1 MKLLTIISLLFSCAV
16 ADAQEMLYDLTKQQP
31 RYSDAVGYGYDIVE
45 TPMAKSVSPFYFSV
59 KVPDGNY
66 RVTVRLGNKK
76 REGETTVRAE
86 ARRMMVEKCV
96 TKKGQFCDFSF
107 IVNKRSVEIPSFKGI
122 DGKDTQP
129 SEVHIKPGE
138 KGSLSWDGKLTL
150 EFNGAA
156 PCVESI
162 KIVPDTSATTVFL
175 CGNSTVVDQGV
186 EPWASWGQMFPR
198 WFVEQTGPLP
208 PPSPVGREP
217 VRGGKSNSPTPNTQ
231 HLTPNTQHPSPIS
244 IANYAESGLTAT
256 SFMAQNRLQKIL
268 SVIKEGDY
276 VICEF
281 GHNDEKEK
289 GPGTGAWYHYTVAL
303 KKFVDMVRAKK
314 GNIIFCTPT
323 QRRLFDAEGKI
334 KNSHGDFPAAMKAVA
349 EREKVPLIDLNADT
363 KILFETM
370 GVEDSKRLLVHYPMG
385 TFPWQVK
392 KFSDNTHFNPF
403 GAYEVSKLVVMGLKR
418 INSPLVQYLSPD
430 WTDFSPSQPDD
441 WQTFYWPL
449 SPLYDGKKPD
459 GN

>member
-1 MKLLTIISLLFSCAV
+1 M
-16 ADAQEMLYDLTKQQP
+16 
-31 RYSDAVGYGYDIVE
+31 YSEAVGYGYDVVE
-45 TPMAKSVSPFYFSV
+45 APTAKSVSPFYFSV

-66 RVTVRLGNKK
+66 RVSVRLGSKK
-76 REGETTVRAE
+76 SGGETTVRAE
-86 ARRMMVEKCV
+86 SRRMIIEKCV
-96 TKKGQFCDFSF
+96 TKKGEFRDFSF
-107 IVNKRSVEIPSFKGI
+107 VINKRCVDIPSFKGI

-129 SEVHIKPGE
+129 DKVRIKPGE
-138 KGSLSWDGKLTL
+138 VGSLTWDEKLTL
-150 EFNGAA
+150 EFNGAS
-156 PCVESI
+156 PCVQSI
-162 KIVPDTSATTVFL
+162 TIEPDTTATTVFL
-175 CGNSTVVDQGV
+175 CGNSTVVDQGK
-186 EPWASWGQMFPR
+186 EPWASWGQMFTR
-198 WFVEQTGPLP
+198 WFVEQG
-208 PPSPVGREP
+208 EP
-217 VRGGKSNSPTPNTQ
+217 VRGGKSP
-231 HLTPNTQHPSPIS
+231 LKGDLEGLS

-314 GNIIFCTPT
+314 GNVIFCTPT
-323 QRRLFDAEGKI
+323 QRRFFDAEGKI
-334 KNSHGDFPAAMKAVA
+334 KNTHGDFPAAMKAVA
-349 EREKVPLIDLNADT
+349 EREKVPLVDLSAET

-370 GVEDSKRLLVHYPMG
+370 GVEDSKHLLVHYPMG
-385 TFPWQVK
+385 TFPWQEK

-418 INSPLVQYLSPD
+418 LNSPLVKYLSSD
-430 WTDFSPSQPDD
+430 WTDFSPSKPDD

-449 SPLYDGKKPD
+449 SPVYDGKKPD

>member
-1 MKLLTIISLLFSCAV
+1 MRRFSILSFFVLCAV
-16 ADAQEMLYDLTKQQP
+16 VATAQTMSYDLTKQQP
-31 RYSDAVGYGYDIVE
+31 VYSEVVGYGYDVVE
-45 TPMAKSVSPFYFSV
+45 APTAKSVSPFYFSV

-66 RVTVRLGNKK
+66 RVSVRLGSKK

-86 ARRMMVEKCV
+86 SRRMIIEKCV
-96 TKKGQFCDFSF
+96 TKKGEFRDFSF
-107 IVNKRSVEIPSFKGI
+107 VINRRCVEIPSFKGV

-129 SEVHIKPGE
+129 DKVRIKPGE
-138 KGSLSWDGKLTL
+138 VGSLTWDEKLTF
-150 EFNGAA
+150 EFNGAS
-156 PCVESI
+156 PCVQSI
-162 KIVPDTSATTVFL
+162 TIEPDTTATTVFL
-175 CGNSTVVDQGV
+175 CGNSTVVDQGK

-198 WFVEQTGPLP
+198 WFDGL
-208 PPSPVGREP
+208 
-217 VRGGKSNSPTPNTQ
+217 
-231 HLTPNTQHPSPIS
+231 S

-289 GPGTGAWYHYTVAL
+289 GPGTGAWYHYSVAL

-323 QRRLFDAEGKI
+323 QRRFFDAEGKI
-334 KNSHGDFPAAMKAVA
+334 KNTHGDFPAAMKAVA
-349 EREKVPLIDLNADT
+349 ERENVPLIDLSAET
-363 KILFETM
+363 KTLFETM
-370 GVEDSKRLLVHYPMG
+370 GTEDSKRLLVHYPMG
-385 TFPWQVK
+385 TFPWQEK

-418 INSPLVQYLSPD
+418 LNSPLVKYLSSD
-430 WTDFSPSQPDD
+430 WTDFSPSKPDN

-449 SPLYDGKKPD
+449 SPVFDGKKPD

>member
-1 MKLLTIISLLFSCAV
+1 M
-16 ADAQEMLYDLTKQQP
+16 
-31 RYSDAVGYGYDIVE
+31 YSKAVGYGYDVVE
-45 TPMAKSVSPFYFSV
+45 APTAKSVSPFYFSV

-66 RVTVRLGNKK
+66 RVSVRLGSKK
-76 REGETTVRAE
+76 RWGETTVRAE
-86 ARRMMVEKCV
+86 SRRMIIEKCV
-96 TKKGQFCDFSF
+96 TKKGEFRDFSF
-107 IVNKRSVEIPSFKGI
+107 VVNKRCVDIPSFKGI

-129 SEVHIKPGE
+129 DKVRIKPGE
-138 KGSLSWDGKLTL
+138 VGSLTWDEKLTL
-150 EFNGAA
+150 EFNGAS
-156 PCVESI
+156 PCVQSI
-162 KIVPDTSATTVFL
+162 TIEPDTTATTVFL
-175 CGNSTVVDQGV
+175 CGNSTVVDQGK
-186 EPWASWGQMFPR
+186 EPWASWGQMFTR
-198 WFVEQTGPLP
+198 WFVEQG
-208 PPSPVGREP
+208 EP
-217 VRGGKSNSPTPNTQ
+217 VRGGKSPFKGD
-231 HLTPNTQHPSPIS
+231 LEGLS

-268 SVIKEGDY
+268 SVIREGDY

-323 QRRLFDAEGKI
+323 QRRFFDAEGKI
-334 KNSHGDFPAAMKAVA
+334 KNTHGDFPAAMKAVA
-349 EREKVPLIDLNADT
+349 EREKVPLIDLSAET
-363 KILFETM
+363 KTLFEAM
-370 GVEDSKRLLVHYPMG
+370 GTEGSKHLLVHYPMG
-385 TFPWQVK
+385 TFPWQEK

-418 INSPLVQYLSPD
+418 LNSPLVKYLSSD
-430 WTDFSPSQPDD
+430 WTDFSPSKPDD

-449 SPLYDGKKPD
+449 SPVYDGKKPD

>member
-1 MKLLTIISLLFSCAV
+1 MT
-16 ADAQEMLYDLTKQQP
+16 AQTMSYGLTKQQP
-31 RYSDAVGYGYDIVE
+31 VYSETVGYGYDVVE
-45 TPMAKSVSPFYFSV
+45 APTAKSVSPFYFSV

-66 RVTVRLGNKK
+66 RVSVRLGSKK

-86 ARRMMVEKCV
+86 SRRMIIEKCV
-96 TKKGQFCDFSF
+96 TKKGEFRDFSF
-107 IVNKRSVEIPSFKGI
+107 VINKRCVEIPSFKGV

-129 SEVHIKPGE
+129 DKVRIKPGE
-138 KGSLSWDGKLTL
+138 VGSLTWDEKLTL
-150 EFNGAA
+150 EFNGAS
-156 PCVESI
+156 PCVQSI
-162 KIVPDTSATTVFL
+162 TIEPDTTATTVFL
-175 CGNSTVVDQGV
+175 CGNSTVVDQGK

-198 WFVEQTGPLP
+198 WFDGL
-208 PPSPVGREP
+208 
-217 VRGGKSNSPTPNTQ
+217 
-231 HLTPNTQHPSPIS
+231 S

-268 SVIKEGDY
+268 SVIKKGDY

-314 GNIIFCTPT
+314 GNIIFCTPS
-323 QRRLFDAEGKI
+323 QRRFFDAEGKI
-334 KNSHGDFPAAMKAVA
+334 KNTHGDFPAAMKAVA
-349 EREKVPLIDLNADT
+349 ERENVPLIDLSAET
-363 KILFETM
+363 KTLFETM
-370 GVEDSKRLLVHYPMG
+370 GTEDSKRLLVHYPMG
-385 TFPWQVK
+385 TFPWQEK

-418 INSPLVQYLSPD
+418 LNSPLVKYLSSD
-430 WTDFSPSQPDD
+430 WTDFSPSKPDN

-449 SPLYDGKKPD
+449 SPVFDGKKPD

>member
-1 MKLLTIISLLFSCAV
+1 MS
-16 ADAQEMLYDLTKQQP
+16 YDLTKQQP
-31 RYSDAVGYGYDIVE
+31 VYSEVVGYGYDVVE
-45 TPMAKSVSPFYFSV
+45 APTAKSVSPFYFSV

-66 RVTVRLGNKK
+66 RVSVRLGSKK

-86 ARRMMVEKCV
+86 SRRMIIEKCV
-96 TKKGQFCDFSF
+96 TKKGEFRDFSF
-107 IVNKRSVEIPSFKGI
+107 VINKRCVEIPSFKGV

-129 SEVHIKPGE
+129 DKVRIKPGE
-138 KGSLSWDGKLTL
+138 VGSLTWDEKLTF
-150 EFNGAA
+150 EFNGAS
-156 PCVESI
+156 PCVQSI
-162 KIVPDTSATTVFL
+162 TIEPDTTATTVFL
-175 CGNSTVVDQGV
+175 CGNSTVVDQGK

-198 WFVEQTGPLP
+198 WFDGL
-208 PPSPVGREP
+208 
-217 VRGGKSNSPTPNTQ
+217 
-231 HLTPNTQHPSPIS
+231 S

-289 GPGTGAWYHYTVAL
+289 GPGTGAWYHYSVAL

-323 QRRLFDAEGKI
+323 QRRFFDAEGKI
-334 KNSHGDFPAAMKAVA
+334 KNTHGDFPAAMKAVA
-349 EREKVPLIDLNADT
+349 ERENVLLIDLSAET
-363 KILFETM
+363 KTLFETM
-370 GVEDSKRLLVHYPMG
+370 GTEDSKRLLVHYPMG
-385 TFPWQVK
+385 TFPWQEK

-418 INSPLVQYLSPD
+418 LNSPLVKYLSSD
-430 WTDFSPSQPDD
+430 WTDFSPSKPDD

-449 SPLYDGKKPD
+449 SPVFDGKKPD

>member
-1 MKLLTIISLLFSCAV
+1 MRIFSILSLLVLCAV
-16 ADAQEMLYDLTKQQP
+16 EMTAQTMSYDLTKQQP
-31 RYSDAVGYGYDIVE
+31 VYSEVVGYGYDVVE
-45 TPMAKSVSPFYFSV
+45 APTAKSVSPFYFSV

-66 RVTVRLGNKK
+66 RVSVRLGNKK

-86 ARRMMVEKCV
+86 SRRMIIEKCV
-96 TKKGQFCDFSF
+96 TKKGEFRDFSF
-107 IVNKRSVEIPSFKGI
+107 VINKRCVDIPSFRGV

-129 SEVHIKPGE
+129 DKVRIKPGE
-138 KGSLSWDGKLTL
+138 VGSLTWDEKLTF
-150 EFNGAA
+150 EVNGAS
-156 PCVESI
+156 PCVQSI
-162 KIVPDTSATTVFL
+162 TIEPDTSATTVFL
-175 CGNSTVVDQGV
+175 CGNSTVVDQGK

-198 WFVEQTGPLP
+198 WFDGL
-208 PPSPVGREP
+208 
-217 VRGGKSNSPTPNTQ
+217 
-231 HLTPNTQHPSPIS
+231 S

-323 QRRLFDAEGKI
+323 QRRFFDAEGKI
-334 KNSHGDFPAAMKAVA
+334 KNTHGDFPAAMKAVA
-349 EREKVPLIDLNADT
+349 ERENVPLIDLSAET
-363 KILFETM
+363 KTLFETM
-370 GVEDSKRLLVHYPMG
+370 GTEDSKRLLVHYPMG
-385 TFPWQVK
+385 TFPWQEK

-418 INSPLVQYLSPD
+418 LNSPLVKYLSSD
-430 WTDFSPSQPDD
+430 WTDFSPSKPDN

-449 SPLYDGKKPD
+449 SPVFDGKKPD

>member
-1 MKLLTIISLLFSCAV
+1 MT
-16 ADAQEMLYDLTKQQP
+16 AQTMSYDLTKPQP
-31 RYSDAVGYGYDIVE
+31 MYSEAVGYGYDVVE
-45 TPMAKSVSPFYFSV
+45 APTAKSVSPFCFSV

-66 RVTVRLGNKK
+66 RVSVRLGSKK
-76 REGETTVRAE
+76 SGGETTVRAE
-86 ARRMMVEKCV
+86 SRRMIIEKCV
-96 TKKGQFCDFSF
+96 TKKGEFRDLSF
-107 IVNKRSVEIPSFKGI
+107 VINKRCVDIPSFKGI

-129 SEVHIKPGE
+129 DKVRIKPGE
-138 KGSLSWDGKLTL
+138 VGSLTWDEKLTL
-150 EFNGAA
+150 EFNGAS
-156 PCVESI
+156 PCVQSI
-162 KIVPDTSATTVFL
+162 TIEPDTTATTVFL
-175 CGNSTVVDQGV
+175 CGNSTVVDQGK
-186 EPWASWGQMFPR
+186 EPWASWGQMFTR
-198 WFVEQTGPLP
+198 WFVEQG
-208 PPSPVGREP
+208 EP
-217 VRGGKSNSPTPNTQ
+217 VRGGKSPFKGD
-231 HLTPNTQHPSPIS
+231 LEGLS

-268 SVIKEGDY
+268 SVIKDGDY

-323 QRRLFDAEGKI
+323 QRRFFDAEGKI
-334 KNSHGDFPAAMKAVA
+334 KNTHGDFPAAMKAVA
-349 EREKVPLIDLNADT
+349 ERENVPVIDLNAET
-363 KILFETM
+363 KTLFEAM
-370 GVEDSKRLLVHYPMG
+370 GTEGSKHLLVHYPMG
-385 TFPWQVK
+385 TFPWQEK

-418 INSPLVQYLSPD
+418 LNSPLVKYLTSD
-430 WTDFSPSQPDD
+430 WTDFSPSKPDD

-449 SPLYDGKKPD
+449 SPVYDGKKPD

>member
-1 MKLLTIISLLFSCAV
+1 MT
-16 ADAQEMLYDLTKQQP
+16 AQTMSYDLTKQQP
-31 RYSDAVGYGYDIVE
+31 VYSETVGYGYDVVE
-45 TPMAKSVSPFYFSV
+45 APTAKSVSPFYFSV

-66 RVTVRLGNKK
+66 RVSVRLGNKK

-86 ARRMMVEKCV
+86 SRRMIIEKCV
-96 TKKGQFCDFSF
+96 TKKGEYRDFSF
-107 IVNKRSVEIPSFKGI
+107 VINKRCVDIPSFKGI

-129 SEVHIKPGE
+129 DKVRIKPGE
-138 KGSLSWDGKLTL
+138 VGSLTWDEKLTF
-150 EFNGAA
+150 EFNGAS
-156 PCVESI
+156 PCVQSI
-162 KIVPDTSATTVFL
+162 TIEPDTTATTVFL
-175 CGNSTVVDQGV
+175 CGNSTVVDQGK

-198 WFVEQTGPLP
+198 WFVEQSRPLP

-217 VRGGKSNSPTPNTQ
+217 EGEKKSPVKEILGG
-231 HLTPNTQHPSPIS
+231 LS

-256 SFMAQNRLQKIL
+256 SFMAQNRLEKIM
-268 SVIKEGDY
+268 SVIREGDY

-323 QRRLFDAEGKI
+323 QRRFFDAEGKI
-334 KNSHGDFPAAMKAVA
+334 KNTHGDFPAAMKAVA
-349 EREKVPLIDLNADT
+349 ERENVPVIDLNAET
-363 KILFETM
+363 KTLFEAM
-370 GVEDSKRLLVHYPMG
+370 GTEGSKHLLVHYPMG
-385 TFPWQVK
+385 TFPWQEK

-403 GAYEVSKLVVMGLKR
+403 GAYEVSKLVVMGLKHL
-418 INSPLVQYLSPD
+418 NSPLVKYLSSD
-430 WTDFSPSQPDD
+430 WTDFFPSKPDD

-449 SPLYDGKKPD
+449 SPVYDGKKPD

>member
-1 MKLLTIISLLFSCAV
+1 MRIFSILSLLVLCAV
-16 ADAQEMLYDLTKQQP
+16 DMTAQTMSYDLTKPQP
-31 RYSDAVGYGYDIVE
+31 MYSETVGYGYDVVE
-45 TPMAKSVSPFYFSV
+45 APTAKSVSPFYFSV

-66 RVTVRLGNKK
+66 RVSVRLGSKK

-86 ARRMMVEKCV
+86 SRRMIIEKCV
-96 TKKGQFCDFSF
+96 TKKGEFRDFSF
-107 IVNKRSVEIPSFKGI
+107 VINKRCVEIPSFKGV

-129 SEVHIKPGE
+129 DKVRIKPGE
-138 KGSLSWDGKLTL
+138 VGSLTWDEKLTF
-150 EFNGAA
+150 EFNGAS
-156 PCVESI
+156 PCVQSI
-162 KIVPDTSATTVFL
+162 TIEPDTTATTVFL
-175 CGNSTVVDQGV
+175 CGNSTVVDQGK

-198 WFVEQTGPLP
+198 WFDGL
-208 PPSPVGREP
+208 
-217 VRGGKSNSPTPNTQ
+217 
-231 HLTPNTQHPSPIS
+231 S

-289 GPGTGAWYHYTVAL
+289 GPGTGAWYHYSVAL

-323 QRRLFDAEGKI
+323 QRRFFDAEGKI
-334 KNSHGDFPAAMKAVA
+334 KNTHGDFPAAMKAVA
-349 EREKVPLIDLNADT
+349 ERENVPLIDLSAET
-363 KILFETM
+363 KTLFETM
-370 GVEDSKRLLVHYPMG
+370 GTEDSKRLLVHYPMG
-385 TFPWQVK
+385 TFPWQEK

-418 INSPLVQYLSPD
+418 LNSPLVKYLSSD
-430 WTDFSPSQPDD
+430 WTDFSPSKPDD

-449 SPLYDGKKPD
+449 SPVFDGKKPD